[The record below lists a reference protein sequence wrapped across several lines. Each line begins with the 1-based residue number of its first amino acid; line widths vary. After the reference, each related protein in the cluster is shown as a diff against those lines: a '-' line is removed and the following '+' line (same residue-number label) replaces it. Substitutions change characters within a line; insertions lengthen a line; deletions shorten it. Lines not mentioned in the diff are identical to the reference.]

1 MNFWD
6 ELPEIDNH
14 RLFIALGRYIKTIK
28 KRDICIYS
36 WRDSFSIY
44 CINNASFLYNIICYP
59 NKIVINT
66 NKGLALD
73 FSEFM
78 FDRLIESVIEHKS
91 KNALNKLYFYKKDFI
106 FSIKC
111 KLI

>member
-6 ELPEIDNH
+6 ELPEIDSH

-28 KRDICIYS
+28 KRNITIYS

-44 CINNASFLYNIICYP
+44 CNDNALSLYNIICYP
-59 NKIVINT
+59 NKIVINS
-66 NKGLALD
+66 NGGLTFD
-73 FSEFM
+73 FSEFI
-78 FDRLIESVIEHKS
+78 FEYLIASVIEPKS
-91 KNALNKLYFYKKDFI
+91 KNALNKFYSYKKDFI